1 MTQLKNVGGNNH
13 MTSKFIPRSQRD
25 IQERRRT
32 FDSESAKLQNI
43 NKVNKDI
50 WEQKKAEEDAR
61 LNRHR
66 RP

>member
-1 MTQLKNVGGNNH
+1 MQLKNVGGFNN
-13 MTSKFIPRSQRD
+13 MTSKFIPRSQRE
-25 IQERRRT
+25 QQQRRQS
-32 FDSESAKLQNI
+32 FDNECSKLQDI

-50 WEQKKAEEDAR
+50 WEQKKAEEEAR

>member
-1 MTQLKNVGGNNH
+1 MV
-13 MTSKFIPRSQRD
+13 SKFIPRSEREQR
-25 IQERRRT
+25 QSRQT
-32 FDSESAKLQNI
+32 FDNHCSKLQNI

-50 WEQKKAEEDAR
+50 WEQKKAEEEAR

>member
-1 MTQLKNVGGNNH
+1 

-32 FDSESAKLQNI
+32 FDSKSAKLQNI
-43 NKVNKDI
+43 NQSNKDF
-50 WEQKKAEEDAR
+50 WEQKKAEEEAR

>member
-1 MTQLKNVGGNNH
+1 

-25 IQERRRT
+25 IQERRQS
-32 FDSESAKLQNI
+32 FDNECSKLQDI
-43 NKVNKDI
+43 NQSNKDF
-50 WEQKKAEEDAR
+50 WEQKKAEEEAR

>member
-1 MTQLKNVGGNNH
+1 MV
-13 MTSKFIPRSQRD
+13 SKFIPRSQRD
-25 IQERRRT
+25 IQERRRA